1 MAERGPA
8 ANQKVRKS
16 GDRATKRK
24 EVVSETETA
33 VPLPNSKRAQVE
45 NITDVDDEGDVSSL
59 NTSQANIK
67 VCSYP

>member
-1 MAERGPA
+1 MAERRPA
-8 ANQKVRKS
+8 ANQKVHKS
-16 GDRATKRK
+16 GDRAAKRK
-24 EVVSETETA
+24 EMVSETETA